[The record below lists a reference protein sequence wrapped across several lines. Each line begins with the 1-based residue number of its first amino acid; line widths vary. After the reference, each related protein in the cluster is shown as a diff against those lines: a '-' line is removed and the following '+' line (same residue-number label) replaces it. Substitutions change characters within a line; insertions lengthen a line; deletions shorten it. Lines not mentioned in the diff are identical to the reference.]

1 MGAFTMPYILPLFL
15 GMTFDARTSRPG
27 VDIYESKYVDDP
39 GEAEHYLTK
48 STYRITSEM
57 SEVLKALDIEGDLA
71 FKIKSGMVNVEGKGS
86 YIKNAKDYK
95 NTVEILTH
103 MQYTSKTLFLNE
115 GAKPKKAWAQLYNT
129 GVLGTHYV
137 TEVTYGAEMI
147 ASARFVLF
155 NNTDKTFVQGEVN
168 AAFGTNGTAVDL
180 TAEGKLEQLQ
190 EKVGGKANLEISYY
204 GTVPLRSIPN
214 TIDGLRTLIGSF
226 KDQVEETDM
235 KAGIPMTVRLSP
247 LADIATDEDKGRFEY
262 IKNENLQNSMTDFEQ
277 QMDEMRQV
285 RNDLKDW
292 TNILP
297 YELDREVEKE
307 IGFLLKNISLT
318 LEVYYQVVWDLDL
331 TKGPEQFKPAFDAYD
346 YDGSGTYN
354 RFSKLLRKL
363 KARLMTVKANQFAFK
378 LAVKRDTVTSDT
390 YFQFGN
396 NKCTA
401 NKTVTLYEGFV
412 ISSLEEGTGGPTVYD
427 CLPRSA
433 KKGYLLTEETNRR
446 SHLAGFRYTKLDKE
460 LNPFKGPNAKKIE
473 EQGIS
478 CAKCYSPDS
487 YAVAMIP
494 ATDKCP
500 ASWEVMYKGYLM
512 SARKAKGVRTKYVCV
527 DEEPSEAYTMD
538 DEHKARYVMAL
549 TTVHTMG
556 SLPKEVYPEGALIR
570 CVLCSMK
577 SNQVVF

>member
-1 MGAFTMPYILPLFL
+1 MPYMIPLFL
-15 GMTFDARTSRPG
+15 GMTFDARTSKPG
-27 VDIYESKYVDDP
+27 VDIYESKYVDNPRVTD
-39 GEAEHYLTK
+39 HYLTK

-86 YIKNAKDYK
+86 YIKNTKDYK

-103 MQYTSKTLFLNE
+103 LQYTARTLSLNDD
-115 GAKPKKAWAQLYNT
+115 AKPKTGWAQLYST

-155 NNTDKTFVQGEVN
+155 NDTDKSFVQGEVN

-190 EKVGGKANLEISYY
+190 EKVGDKANFEISYY

-214 TIDGLRTLIGSF
+214 SIDGLRTLIGSF
-226 KDQVEETDM
+226 KDQVEESDM
-235 KAGIPMTVRLSP
+235 KAGIPMTVRLSS
-247 LADIATDEDKGRFEY
+247 LNDIASDEDKDRFAY
-262 IKNENLQNSMTDFEQ
+262 TKNDNLQNSMTDFEQ
-277 QMDEMRQV
+277 HMDDMKQARS
-285 RNDLKDW
+285 DLTEW
-292 TNILP
+292 TDSLP
-297 YELDREVEKE
+297 DVLDREVEKE
-307 IGFLLKNISLT
+307 IGFLHKNISRT

-331 TKGPEQFKPAFDAYD
+331 TSGPEQFKPAFDAYD
-346 YDGSGTYN
+346 YDGSGAYN
-354 RFSKLLRKL
+354 RFIKLVRKL
-363 KARLMTVKANQFAFK
+363 KARTEPKIN
-378 LAVKRDTVTSDT
+378 RDTITSDT
-390 YFQFGN
+390 YIQFGN
-396 NKCTA
+396 NKCTN

-412 ISSLEEGTGGPTVYD
+412 VSGGEEGTGGAAVFD

-433 KKGYLLTEETNRR
+433 KKGYLLTEGTRR
-446 SHLAGFRYTKLDKE
+446 SKLAGFRYTKLDKE
-460 LNPFKGPNAKKIE
+460 SNPFKGPNAKKIGE
-473 EQGIS
+473 KGVS

-487 YAVAMIP
+487 DKVAMFP

-500 ASWEVMYKGYLM
+500 ASSEVMYKGYLM
-512 SARKAKGVRTKYVCV
+512 STRKGKGFRTKYVCV

-538 DEHKARYVMAL
+538 HDRLEAYIMAF

-577 SNQVVF
+577 SS